1 MGSLPFQKTINET
14 GELEFATGLKWSL
27 GFHVGI
33 VLFLLVK
40 SFFVSSE
47 VLDYDSAIRVD
58 IVGLPDKIDPKQ
70 LAPAEAPKPEPVPEK
85 KAEPPPPPP
94 PPSPPV
100 SEVKLPD
107 KNKVDPDSI
116 NLDSVK
122 KKQQQALNKLKS
134 LSAIEQIKKNLE
146 AQKKATEAANQQK
159 AVNQVKGN
167 ILSPG
172 TELTGLNKLQHE
184 NYLSQLDRQ
193 IKSNWSIPEWLA
205 KKNYKAQVLLKLDES
220 GAVVGRQIV
229 KSSGNE
235 NYDDVVLETIDKS
248 APYPP
253 PPEKLINIV
262 RVRGLL
268 IGFPE

>member
-14 GELEFATGLKWSL
+14 GELELTTGLKWSL

-33 VLFLLVK
+33 VLFFLLK
-40 SFFVSSE
+40 TFFVSSD
-47 VLDYDSAIRVD
+47 VINYDSAIRVD

-70 LAPAEAPKPEPVPEK
+70 LAPAEAPKPEPVLEK
-85 KAEPPPPPP
+85 KEEPPPAPTT
-94 PPSPPV
+94 
-100 SEVKLPD
+100 EVKLPD
-107 KNKVDPDSI
+107 KSKLDAEAI

-134 LSAIEQIKKNLE
+134 MSAIEQIKKNIE
-146 AQKKATEAANQQK
+146 AQKKAAESANQQK
-159 AVNQVKGN
+159 TVNQVKGN

-205 KKNYKAQVLLKLDES
+205 KKNYKAQVLLKLDET
-220 GAVVGRQIV
+220 GAIVGRQIV

-253 PPEKLINIV
+253 PPEKLTSIV

>member
-1 MGSLPFQKTINET
+1 MGSLLFQKTINET
-14 GELEFATGLKWSL
+14 GELELATGLKWSL

-33 VLFLLVK
+33 VLFILVK
-40 SFFVSSE
+40 TFFVSNE
-47 VLDYDSAIRVD
+47 VIDYDSAIRVD

-85 KAEPPPPPP
+85 KAEPPSPPPA
-94 PPSPPV
+94 PPV

-107 KNKVDPDSI
+107 KSKVDPDSI

-134 LSAIEQIKKNLE
+134 MSAIEQIKKNVE
-146 AQKKATEAANQQK
+146 AQKKASEAANQQK
-159 AVNQVKGN
+159 AVTQVKGN

-184 NYLSQLDRQ
+184 NYLSQIDRQ

-205 KKNYKAQVLLKLDES
+205 KKNYKAQVLLKLEEN
-220 GAVVGRQIV
+220 GTIAGRQIV

-253 PPEKLINIV
+253 PPEKLKDIV